1 MSPKK
6 ARRTPSSPAVDREKL
21 RKLEQRLADIDQKL
35 LALFNRRAAVAHQ
48 LAESTE
54 PAGPVAAADAAA
66 ADRQLVEALLA
77 TSDGPLTTESLRAV
91 WRELASACRR
101 LARPTRI
108 GFLGPKF
115 SYSHQAAVQQFG
127 HSADHVP
134 LGSIAAVFEE
144 VAGGDVDLGLVP
156 LENSTDG
163 RISDTLQMFI
173 RVPIRIAG
181 EVHLRIH
188 HNLLGTGPRAEV
200 THICSKPQALS
211 QCRGW
216 LAEHFPAA
224 ELVETPS
231 TTVAAERALADP
243 TRAAIASEQAAV
255 HYGLEILAA
264 NIEDHPNNVTRF
276 AVLAQQSARRTGRDK
291 TSLLFQVLHQPGT
304 LADVMGIFKRNRLN
318 LTWIESFPLHDR
330 NMEYFFFVEFHG
342 HEKDL
347 ATRRAISALR
357 KKTQVLELLGSY
369 PAVPSASI

>member
-1 MSPKK
+1 M
-6 ARRTPSSPAVDREKL
+6 
-21 RKLEQRLADIDQKL
+21 
-35 LALFNRRAAVAHQ
+35 
-48 LAESTE
+48 
-54 PAGPVAAADAAA
+54 
-66 ADRQLVEALLA
+66 
-77 TSDGPLTTESLRAV
+77 
-91 WRELASACRR
+91 
-101 LARPTRI
+101 
-108 GFLGPKF
+108 F

-127 HSADHVP
+127 QAADHVP
-134 LGSIAAVFEE
+134 LGSIASVFEE
-144 VAGGDVDLGLVP
+144 VATGDVDLGLVP

-173 RVPIRIAG
+173 RVPVRIAG

-188 HNLLGTGPRAEV
+188 HNLLGSGPRAGV

-211 QCRGW
+211 QCRSW

-231 TTVAAERALADP
+231 TTVAAEQATSDP
-243 TRAAIASEQAAV
+243 TRSAIASQQAAV
-255 HYGLEILAA
+255 HYGLQVLAA

-276 AVLAQQSARRTGRDK
+276 AVLAQQSAPRTGQDK
-291 TSLLFQVLHQPGT
+291 TALLFQVLHQPGT

-330 NMEYFFFVEFHG
+330 NNEYFFFVEFQG

-347 ATRRAISALR
+347 GTRRAITALQ

-369 PAVPSASI
+369 PMAAARSAAGAW